1 MRVFIIFF
9 IFLMLMKPCL
19 AQSDTFSPS
28 FWDDKYL
35 KYDTLLYRAPI
46 KDITYG
52 NEELNNKIIKIRLDS
67 LNKLTP
73 IEIGYNDEIVNYIS
87 FYLHQRTELV
97 ENLLTLSAY
106 YFPIFEEILEK
117 NELPQELKYIPI
129 IESALNPNARSP
141 MGAVGLWQFMYFTAQ
156 EHDLKINSYLDER
169 KDTYKATQ
177 AACDYFNKS
186 YDVFNNWELAIA
198 SYNAGRGNVTK
209 AIRRSGGKI
218 NYWEVRPF
226 LPKETRNY
234 MPAFI
239 ASIYVLNF
247 AELHGIRPADNTFFQ
262 LHKIDSVHLKRA
274 VKISHL
280 AQVLNIEQSVLED
293 LNPMYRI
300 KLIPHLDGE
309 NSPVFLPEYK
319 WGVFLNNEDSIYTE
333 LAKMEEAEALT
344 YPQYTDI
351 EKIKYRVKTGDYLGK
366 IANKYNCLVSDVM
379 RWNDLKSTKI
389 KSGQTLYIY
398 RTIK

>member
-1 MRVFIIFF
+1 MCYLIKMRVFVIFF
-9 IFLMLMKPCL
+9 IFLMSMKPCL

-35 KYDTLLYRAPI
+35 KYDTVLYRAPI

-73 IEIGYNDEIVNYIS
+73 IEIGYNDEIINYIS
-87 FYLHQRTELV
+87 FYLNQRTELV
-97 ENLLTLSAY
+97 ENLLTLSTY

-129 IESALNPNARSP
+129 IESALNPNARSS

-247 AELHGIRPADNTFFQ
+247 AELHGIRPADNSFFQ

-280 AQVLNIEQSVLED
+280 AQMISKIYKKNILFTKTKLLKGSPSKRCPEIKKI
-293 LNPMYRI
+293 I
-300 KLIPHLDGE
+300 KLGFKQKISLREG
-309 NSPVFLPEYK
+309 
-319 WGVFLNNEDSIYTE
+319 LN
-333 LAKMEEAEALT
+333 
-344 YPQYTDI
+344 
-351 EKIKYRVKTGDYLGK
+351 KI
-366 IANKYNCLVSDVM
+366 IS
-379 RWNDLKSTKI
+379 ND
-389 KSGQTLYIY
+389 
-398 RTIK
+398 